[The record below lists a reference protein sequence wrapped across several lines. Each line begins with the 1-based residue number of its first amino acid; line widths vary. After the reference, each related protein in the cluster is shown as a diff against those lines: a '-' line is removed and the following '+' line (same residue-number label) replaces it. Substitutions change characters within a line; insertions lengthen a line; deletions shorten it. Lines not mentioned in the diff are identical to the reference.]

1 MPFGIIIGVGGKG
14 DMTMPFGV
22 ETSDVGTMSD
32 FWSGLGELIL
42 DEQQLL
48 AFVLVGG
55 LGIEGSVIGAEE
67 SSSRLPPPQHEPP
80 LTTGSLASS
89 GMCGVAMERPC
100 AARTGLEPSELIMG
114 GGICG

>member
-22 ETSDVGTMSD
+22 ETSDVGTVSD
-32 FWSGLGELIL
+32 FWSGLGELML

-48 AFVLVGG
+48 GFVLVGG
-55 LGIEGSVIGAEE
+55 LGIEGSVLGTAE
-67 SSSRLPPPQHEPP
+67 SSSALPPPQHEPP
-80 LTTGSLASS
+80 LATGSLVSS
-89 GMCGVAMERPC
+89 GICGVAMETPWE
-100 AARTGLEPSELIMG
+100 ARTGLEPSALIMG